1 VIGGGFMT
9 ELYNKTSEKEK
20 RRSLRHN
27 MPPAE
32 KLVWGRLR
40 DRQVE
45 GCKFRRQYSIGI
57 YVVDFYAPELKLAVE
72 IDGESHF
79 GDEARIYDID
89 RQSFLEATGVCFL
102 RFTNQEVYKE
112 LDGVIEAIGQMI
124 CRLREEPHPSPPLAK
139 GRGPERRISLL
150 ASEEPHPNPDLAK
163 GRGQEVLEIPVPPLS
178 KGGLGGVPIASNI
191 QPTN

>member
-1 VIGGGFMT
+1 MT

-32 KLVWGRLR
+32 KLVWHRLR
-40 DRQVE
+40 DRQIE
-45 GCKFRRQYSIGI
+45 DCKFLRQYSISI
-57 YVVDFYAPELKLAVE
+57 FVVDFYAPELKLAIE

-79 GDEARIYDID
+79 GDEARIYDIE
-89 RQSFLEATGVCFL
+89 RQTFLEATGVCFL

-124 CRLREEPHPSPPLAK
+124 CRLREGPHPNPPLAK
-139 GRGPERRISLL
+139 GRGPERGTLPLGDR
-150 ASEEPHPNPDLAK
+150 
-163 GRGQEVLEIPVPPLS
+163 RGTPP
-178 KGGLGGVPIASNI
+178 
-191 QPTN
+191 